1 MFQEKLVMGQSKWLL
16 QGDFTKIKMKL
27 GCYPQQTN
35 RSIKYTP
42 ILKRDAN
49 DTTSE
54 NRNKKLFKMHSA
66 MKYGI
71 YNFLRNFT

>member
-1 MFQEKLVMGQSKWLL
+1 MGQSKWLL

>member
-1 MFQEKLVMGQSKWLL
+1 
-16 QGDFTKIKMKL
+16 MKL

-54 NRNKKLFKMHSA
+54 NGNKKLFKMHSA